1 MKFFKDHL
9 KIFKLESSIQA
20 IKKDIWCFVIN
31 CNFWSQTKIFK
42 HNKQGCIAFQ
52 YVKQSFWAR
61 KKKSHF
67 MVNRSFFQNIHFCQI
82 CLFIVAYLANFK
94 RNSIEWIQTTRC
106 TRFWDKNPFILDERQ
121 FLEHIHNCHLC
132 LIIVLYNHAKFRK
145 KSLEWIPR
153 KRCTRFCAQYG
164 IKMSH
169 FRVKKN
175 FFKSFTIVTFV
186 YLL

>member
-1 MKFFKDHL
+1 MH
-9 KIFKLESSIQA
+9 
-20 IKKDIWCFVIN
+20 CFPIR
-31 CNFWSQTKIFK
+31 QTKLL
-42 HNKQGCIAFQ
+42 
-52 YVKQSFWAR
+52 SS

-94 RNSIEWIQTTRC
+94 RNSNEWIQTTRC